1 MPALPKDQVRP
12 AIRAGLSARANV
24 STPPRFNVGERVI
37 ARNIHPTGH
46 TRLPRYA
53 RGKLGTVERHHGGFV
68 FADTRAHGLGDQ
80 PQHLY
85 NIRFEAREL
94 WGESAPERDAVYLD
108 LWESYLEVP
117 PAS

>member
-1 MPALPKDQVRP
+1 MPGLPRDQVRP
-12 AIRAGLSARANV
+12 AIRAGMSARAEV
-24 STPPRFNVGERVI
+24 ATPPRFKVGERVV

-53 RGKLGTVERHHGGFV
+53 RGKCGIVQRHHGGFV
-68 FADTRAHGLGDQ
+68 FPDTRAHGRGDQ

-94 WGESAPERDAVYLD
+94 WGAGASERDGLYLD
-108 LWESYLEVP
+108 LWESYLDAEG
-117 PAS
+117 SS

>member
-1 MPALPKDQVRP
+1 MPALPKDQVQT
-12 AIRAGLSARANV
+12 AIRTGLSARAEV
-24 STPPRFNVGERVI
+24 SSPPRFKAGEHVI

-85 NIRFEAREL
+85 SIRFEAREL
-94 WGESAPERDAVYLD
+94 WGASAAERDAVYLD
-108 LWESYLEVP
+108 LWESYLEAE
-117 PAS
+117 ASS